1 MPSVPYPI
9 PGGGSNPFYGGLTR
23 AMGTRNPN
31 ASPFAGASGRGSG
44 AVNPM
49 QGQKRTRGS
58 NDTSLRDFLNATDMY
73 DPGSAGGGGGGGG
86 AAAALMAA
94 LQANRDAATAR
105 YGANKGTLKDIYDNL
120 DESLANNP
128 AASQQRY
135 DTLRSQ
141 SRDAGSDIAAQTI
154 ANQQAHD
161 EQRRIALQS
170 LGVNPEA
177 AVSQENAA
185 TNEGLSR
192 LAQSNASWDNLNG
205 VLGSAQV
212 GRDRLDING
221 ANDAEAIAQKE
232 LLNSYEDY
240 MRQLDESMMGYSSSG
255 GGGGGS
261 AGTAPSVSNPFRDQL
276 TQLTF
281 QKMLDGMGLGS
292 GQQQGDL
299 GAYLGALG
307 SGVNPQTNKPYS
319 DYEVQAQIA
328 KSSNPQGAYAS
339 WLASKGR

>member
-1 MPSVPYPI
+1 MSTPTGYSIPVPFSLPGVKGVSVSTPLGQIGVHRAEPI
-9 PGGGSNPFYGGLTR
+9 TVKSNRGYG
-23 AMGTRNPN
+23 RND
-31 ASPFAGASGRGSG
+31 S
-44 AVNPM
+44 
-49 QGQKRTRGS
+49 
-58 NDTSLRDFLNATDMY
+58 SLRDFLNATDVY

-261 AGTAPSVSNPFRDQL
+261 AGTGPSVSNPFRDQL

-281 QKMLDGMGLGS
+281 QKMLDRMGLGS
-292 GQQQGDL
+292 QQSSGNL

-328 KSSNPQGAYAS
+328 KSSDPQGAYAA